1 MDRNTRYKVGDI
13 VRCYRKFID
22 VPEETLFEIVQV
34 NAYSY
39 YTTYLITPA
48 TMDGKRYYVRAES
61 IRKAS
66 VNDFDKRK
74 IKTLL

>member
-13 VRCYRKFID
+13 VRCYRKFIG
-22 VPEETLFEIVQV
+22 VPEETLFEVVQV
-34 NAYSY
+34 NAYTHNTNYIISP
-39 YTTYLITPA
+39 T
-48 TMDGKRYYVRAES
+48 TMDGKHYYVRATS
-61 IRKAS
+61 IYKAN